1 MKDLF
6 SDHKEFIHAVL
17 AITAGTAIGF
27 IGARFINEKLSDHA
41 FHNCPAERLVFMR
54 DAFVGGKYICLKK

>member
-6 SDHKEFIHAVL
+6 SDHKEFIRAVL
-17 AITAGTAIGF
+17 VITAGTAIGF

>member
-1 MKDLF
+1 MKDFF
-6 SDHKEFIHAVL
+6 SEHKEFIHAVL

-27 IGARFINEKLSDHA
+27 VCARFINEKLSNHA
-41 FHNCPAERLVFMR
+41 FYHCPAERLVFMR